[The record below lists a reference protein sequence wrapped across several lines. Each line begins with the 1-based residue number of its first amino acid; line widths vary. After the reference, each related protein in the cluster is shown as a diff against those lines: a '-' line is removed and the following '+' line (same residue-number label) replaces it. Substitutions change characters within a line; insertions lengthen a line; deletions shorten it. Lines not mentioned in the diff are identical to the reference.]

1 MLRYIEYDIETL
13 QNVKLAKTDVKEDS
27 EESIEYITGSAIR
40 GAFIYRYIKKYGAD
54 ISQGIHK
61 KKIFSGDI
69 TFLNAYPKYDN
80 KRSIP
85 FPKCYFAPKDK
96 MKKLK
101 KDDWLEI
108 KLNPCA
114 GFEKVRL
121 SNFAAVNDDLD
132 KYTGINVEK
141 ESNLHINKNKT
152 DSKTKIF
159 RYESIKRG
167 QVFRGIIKVREECID
182 EVRELLNNSIVYI
195 GGSKGNGYG
204 KCLIKNMSEGNRENP
219 EYQLFESKNYFDKEL
234 YLITMSDI
242 IYRNKLGKYKT
253 LIDEEFI
260 KDRLGLESVGF
271 VDSNIETCVISGF
284 NNKWNCRTPQ
294 IVGIKAGSVFKY
306 DIVGE
311 VDSQKLIEFMDEGIG
326 ERRVEGFGRFIIIDS
341 LTDGIFERVKEEKEE
356 DMLSIIQRERDLT
369 DRLSDNEKKQI
380 QNLLNS
386 IYRKRITDQL
396 YKMVDSTVLYLK
408 NKNKLSNNQ
417 WGKFMQ
423 FFMDINDLQPE
434 EGIKKFEKYIEKIS
448 SKTGSFGSK
457 KTAYEQLKHVK
468 VKEENIIDYFTKVI
482 RNSQTIT
489 WLEDDNLKDN
499 FEGFDVEIDGNFAYR
514 MNINFLAE
522 FCRYQ
527 LRKEGTI

>member
-1 MLRYIEYDIETL
+1 
-13 QNVKLAKTDVKEDS
+13 
-27 EESIEYITGSAIR
+27 
-40 GAFIYRYIKKYGAD
+40 
-54 ISQGIHK
+54 
-61 KKIFSGDI
+61 
-69 TFLNAYPKYDN
+69 
-80 KRSIP
+80 
-85 FPKCYFAPKDK
+85 
-96 MKKLK
+96 
-101 KDDWLEI
+101 
-108 KLNPCA
+108 
-114 GFEKVRL
+114 
-121 SNFAAVNDDLD
+121 
-132 KYTGINVEK
+132 
-141 ESNLHINKNKT
+141 
-152 DSKTKIF
+152 
-159 RYESIKRG
+159 
-167 QVFRGIIKVREECID
+167 
-182 EVRELLNNSIVYI
+182 
-195 GGSKGNGYG
+195 
-204 KCLIKNMSEGNRENP
+204 
-219 EYQLFESKNYFDKEL
+219 
-234 YLITMSDI
+234 
-242 IYRNKLGKYKT
+242 
-253 LIDEEFI
+253 
-260 KDRLGLESVGF
+260 
-271 VDSNIETCVISGF
+271 
-284 NNKWNCRTPQ
+284 
-294 IVGIKAGSVFKY
+294 
-306 DIVGE
+306 
-311 VDSQKLIEFMDEGIG
+311 
-326 ERRVEGFGRFIIIDS
+326 
-341 LTDGIFERVKEEKEE
+341 
-356 DMLSIIQRERDLT
+356 MLSIIQRERDLT